1 MDALARADGKD
12 KGCRIGSREVS
23 RVTREDARSMN
34 CGRKWNLPWIIFL
47 LPASILRTAHG
58 MAN

>member
-34 CGRKWNLPWIIFL
+34 CWEEMESPVDHIPSSRFDFTNCSWN
-47 LPASILRTAHG
+47 G
-58 MAN
+58 